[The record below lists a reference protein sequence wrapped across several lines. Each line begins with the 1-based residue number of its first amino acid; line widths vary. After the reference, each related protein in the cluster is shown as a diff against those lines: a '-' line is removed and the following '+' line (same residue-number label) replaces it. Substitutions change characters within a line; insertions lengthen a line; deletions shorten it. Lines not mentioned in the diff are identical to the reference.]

1 MLSATSASANPR
13 LQWLRI
19 VVPVAFICGILM
31 SPHLWFDLGRSFPRT
46 PFLPSFTLRQDVVI
60 SILLLGTLVLSAITG
75 RSRRYL
81 AASVVLTIV
90 LVFLDQTRLQPW
102 VYQYAIMLA
111 FLAFSRP
118 EPANQKA
125 IMVANQLVIAT
136 LYFWSG
142 LQKLSWT
149 FVHEVAPRL
158 IELTGIRL
166 SPKYLTNV
174 AIAIAIWEALIGVG
188 LLLQRTR
195 GVAVIMACLMHSII
209 LFAFVLSRRN
219 TVVWP
224 WNLAMATITVI
235 LFWHSKEKS
244 FEHLVSR
251 LRDGLAVDYLPKA
264 ALLICGVLPALS
276 FIGLWDL
283 YLSGALYTGKTPV
296 AVMRI
301 SENLP
306 AQLPA
311 TARENTF
318 RTNSGE
324 LILPFYE
331 WSLADL
337 NVPPYPEIRVYR
349 QLAREL
355 CALDADPQAS
365 GLIVKGRAALSD
377 GSYQVTLTTC
387 SELLGRN

>member
-1 MLSATSASANPR
+1 MLSGSSAGANPR
-13 LQWLRI
+13 LKWLR
-19 VVPVAFICGILM
+19 VVLPGAYVCGMLM
-31 SPHLWFDLGRSFPRT
+31 SRRLWFDLGRSFPRA
-46 PFLPSFTLRQDVVI
+46 PILPSFTLRQEVVI
-60 SILLLGTLVLSAITG
+60 SILLIGTLVLTAITG
-75 RSRRYL
+75 RPRRYL

-90 LVFLDQTRLQPW
+90 LVFLDQARLQPW

-118 EPANQKA
+118 EPANPKA
-125 IMVANQLVIAT
+125 ILIANQLVIAT
-136 LYFWSG
+136 LYFWG
-142 LQKLSWT
+142 GVQKLNWA

-166 SPKYLTNV
+166 SPRYLTIV
-174 AIAIAIWEALIGVG
+174 AVTMAIWEALMGIG
-188 LLLQRTR
+188 LLVQRTR
-195 GVAVIMACLMHSII
+195 RVAVVMACLMHSII
-209 LFAFVLSRRN
+209 LFAFVLSGRN

-224 WNLAMATITVI
+224 WNLAMTAITVI
-235 LFWHSKEKS
+235 LFWRSEEKS
-244 FEHLVSR
+244 LENLVHLPR
-251 LRDGLAVDYLPKA
+251 GGPAVDYLPKA

-301 SENLP
+301 SENLRD
-306 AQLPA
+306 QLPA
-311 TARENTF
+311 TAGETTF

-324 LILPFYE
+324 LMLPFYE

-337 NVPPYPEIRVYR
+337 NVPPYPEVRVYR
-349 QLAREL
+349 QVARQL
-355 CALDADPQAS
+355 CALEADSQAS
-365 GLIVKGRAALSD
+365 GLIVKGRVALTD

-387 SELLGRN
+387 SELLGQN